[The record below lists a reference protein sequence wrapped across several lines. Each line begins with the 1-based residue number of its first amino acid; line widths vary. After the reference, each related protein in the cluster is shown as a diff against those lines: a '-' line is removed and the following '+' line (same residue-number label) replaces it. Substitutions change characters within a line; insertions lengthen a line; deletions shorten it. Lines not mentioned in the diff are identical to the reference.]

1 MGYTNGVPGA
11 HDGAAAARILVVED
25 EVAIADAIRFGLAS
39 EGYRVD
45 VLHDGQTAADAEHDD
60 YDLVMLDLNLPR
72 MPGYEVCRRIRERS
86 IVPIIILT
94 ARTDEGDRVRG
105 LELGADDYVGKPFS
119 MPELVGRVRANL
131 RRRELDRGEAGAQ
144 RRVGDLRLD
153 LVDRAVTVAGRTV
166 ELTPSEFRLL
176 ALLAERPGRAVTR
189 REILE
194 HIWRS
199 QYIADERLCDTH
211 VKNVR
216 RKIEDDPARPG
227 RLVTVRGV
235 GYMLRSP

>member
-1 MGYTNGVPGA
+1 VQAA

-25 EVAIADAIRFGLAS
+25 EIAIADAIRFGLAN
-39 EGYRVD
+39 EGYEVD
-45 VLHDGQTAADAEHDD
+45 VLHDGQAAVDADHDGF
-60 YDLVMLDLNLPR
+60 DLVLLDLNLPKV
-72 MPGYEVCRRIRERS
+72 PGYEVCRRIRERS
-86 IVPIIILT
+86 IVPIIMLT
-94 ARTDEGDRVRG
+94 ARTGEADRVLG
-105 LELGADDYVGKPFS
+105 LELGADDYVAKPFS

-131 RRRELDRGEAGAQ
+131 RRRDLDRGEAGATRQ
-144 RRVGDLRLD
+144 VGDLRID
-153 LVDRAVTVAGRTV
+153 LVDRRVTVGGRGV
-166 ELTPSEFRLL
+166 DLTPSEFRLL
-176 ALLAERPGRAVTR
+176 AFLAERAGRAVPR

-199 QYIADERLCDTH
+199 EFVSDERLCDTH

-216 RKIEDDPARPG
+216 RKIEDDPALPA

>member
-1 MGYTNGVPGA
+1 VHGA
-11 HDGAAAARILVVED
+11 PEGAAAARILVVED
-25 EVAIADAIRFGLAS
+25 EAAIADAIRFGLAN

-45 VLHDGQTAADAEHDD
+45 VIHDGQAALDAAHDA

-72 MPGYEVCRRIRERS
+72 VPGHEVCRRIRETS
-86 IVPIIILT
+86 IVPIIMLT
-94 ARTDEGDRVRG
+94 ARTGEGDRVLG

-131 RRRELDRGEAGAQ
+131 RRRDLDRGEAGAR

-153 LVDRAVTVAGRTV
+153 LVERTVTVGERTV

-176 ALLAERPGRAVTR
+176 ALLAERPGRAVSR
-189 REILE
+189 REILT

-199 QYIADERLCDTH
+199 EYIADERLCDTH

-216 RKIEDDPARPG
+216 RKIEDDPALPA

>member
-1 MGYTNGVPGA
+1 MGVHGP
-11 HDGAAAARILVVED
+11 HDGAATARILVVED
-25 EVAIADAIRFGLAS
+25 EVAIADAIRFGLAN

-45 VLHDGQTAADAEHDD
+45 VLHDGQAAADADHGAI
-60 YDLVMLDLNLPR
+60 DLVLLDLNLPR
-72 MPGYEVCRRIRERS
+72 VPGYEVCRRIRERS
-86 IVPIIILT
+86 AVPIIMLT
-94 ARTDEGDRVRG
+94 ARTGEADRVLG
-105 LELGADDYVGKPFS
+105 LELGADDYVAKPFS

-131 RRRELDRGEAGAQ
+131 RRRDIDRGEAGAE

-153 LVDRAVTVAGRTV
+153 LVEREVTVAGRGV

-176 ALLAERPGRAVTR
+176 ALLAERPGRAVSR
-189 REILE
+189 RDILE
-194 HIWRS
+194 RIWRS
-199 QYIADERLCDTH
+199 EFVADDRLCDTH

-216 RKIEDDPARPG
+216 RKIEDDPSRPR

>member
-1 MGYTNGVPGA
+1 VGVHGP
-11 HDGAAAARILVVED
+11 HDGAATARILVVED
-25 EVAIADAIRFGLAS
+25 EVAIADAIRFGLAN

-45 VLHDGQTAADAEHDD
+45 VLHDGQAAADADHGAF
-60 YDLVMLDLNLPR
+60 DLVLLDLNLPR
-72 MPGYEVCRRIRERS
+72 VPGYEVCRRIRERS
-86 IVPIIILT
+86 AVPIIMLT
-94 ARTDEGDRVRG
+94 ARTGEADRVLG
-105 LELGADDYVGKPFS
+105 LELGADDYVAKPFS

-131 RRRELDRGEAGAQ
+131 RRRDLDRGEVGAE

-153 LVDRAVTVAGRTV
+153 LVEREVTIAGRGV

-176 ALLAERPGRAVTR
+176 AFLADRPGRAVSR
-189 REILE
+189 RDILE
-194 HIWRS
+194 RIWRS
-199 QYIADERLCDTH
+199 EFVPDERLCDTH

-216 RKIEDDPARPG
+216 RKIEDDPSRPQ

>member
-1 MGYTNGVPGA
+1 M
-11 HDGAAAARILVVED
+11 ARVLLVED
-25 EVAIADAIRFGLAS
+25 EGAIAQTVEFALRAEGFETAHALTGRAALELAALRPFDLAILDVGLPDIGGFALCRELRRAS
-39 EGYRVD
+39 
-45 VLHDGQTAADAEHDD
+45 
-60 YDLVMLDLNLPR
+60 DLPV
-72 MPGYEVCRRIRERS
+72 IF
-86 IVPIIILT
+86 LT
-94 ARTDEGDRVRG
+94 ARDAEADRVLG
-105 LELGADDYVGKPFS
+105 LELGADDYVAKPFS

-131 RRRELDRGEAGAQ
+131 RRRDLDRGEAGAE

-153 LVDRAVTVAGRTV
+153 LLDRGVTVAGRRV

-176 ALLAERPGRAVTR
+176 ALLAEQPGRAVTR

-199 QYIADERLCDTH
+199 EYVADERLCDTH

-216 RKIEDDPARPG
+216 RKIEDDPSRPA

>member
-1 MGYTNGVPGA
+1 MHGP

-25 EVAIADAIRFGLAS
+25 EVAIADAIRFGLVN
-39 EGYRVD
+39 EGYRVE
-45 VLHDGQTAADAEHDD
+45 VLHDGQAAADAEHDAF
-60 YDLVMLDLNLPR
+60 DLVLLDLNLPR
-72 MPGYEVCRRIRERS
+72 VPGYEVCRRIRERS
-86 IVPIIILT
+86 IVPIIMLT
-94 ARTDEGDRVRG
+94 ARTGEGDRVLG
-105 LELGADDYVGKPFS
+105 LELGADDYVAKPFS

-131 RRRELDRGEAGAQ
+131 RRRDLDRGEAGAE

-153 LVDRAVTVAGRTV
+153 LLDRGVTVAGRRV

-176 ALLAERPGRAVTR
+176 ALLAEQPGRAVTR
-189 REILE
+189 RQILE

-199 QYIADERLCDTH
+199 EYVADERLCDTH

-216 RKIEDDPARPG
+216 RKIEDDPSRPA

>member
-1 MGYTNGVPGA
+1 VGVHGP
-11 HDGAAAARILVVED
+11 HDGAATARILVVED
-25 EVAIADAIRFGLAS
+25 EVAIADAIRFGLAN

-45 VLHDGQTAADAEHDD
+45 VLHDGQAAADADHGAF
-60 YDLVMLDLNLPR
+60 DLVLLDLNLPR
-72 MPGYEVCRRIRERS
+72 VPGYEVCRRIRERS
-86 IVPIIILT
+86 AVPIIMLT
-94 ARTDEGDRVRG
+94 ARTGEADRVLG
-105 LELGADDYVGKPFS
+105 LELGADDYVAKPFS

-131 RRRELDRGEAGAQ
+131 RRRDLDRGEAGAE

-153 LVDRAVTVAGRTV
+153 LVEREVTVAGRGV

-176 ALLAERPGRAVTR
+176 AFLAERPGRAVSR
-189 REILE
+189 RDILE
-194 HIWRS
+194 RIWRS
-199 QYIADERLCDTH
+199 EFVADDRLCDTH

-216 RKIEDDPARPG
+216 RKIEDDPSRPR

>member
-1 MGYTNGVPGA
+1 VGVHGP
-11 HDGAAAARILVVED
+11 HDGAATARILVVED
-25 EVAIADAIRFGLAS
+25 EVAIADAIRFGLAN

-45 VLHDGQTAADAEHDD
+45 VLHDGQAAADADHGAF
-60 YDLVMLDLNLPR
+60 DLVLLDLNLPR
-72 MPGYEVCRRIRERS
+72 VPGYEVCRRIRERS
-86 IVPIIILT
+86 VVPIIMLT
-94 ARTDEGDRVRG
+94 ARTGEADRVLG
-105 LELGADDYVGKPFS
+105 LELGADDYVAKPFS

-131 RRRELDRGEAGAQ
+131 RRRDLDRGEAGAE

-153 LVDRAVTVAGRTV
+153 LVEREVTVAGRGV

-176 ALLAERPGRAVTR
+176 AFLAERPGRAVSR
-189 REILE
+189 RDILE
-194 HIWRS
+194 RIWRS
-199 QYIADERLCDTH
+199 EFVADDRLCDTH

-216 RKIEDDPARPG
+216 RKIEDDPSRPR